1 MSHPPSEIEKKKEYN
16 FQIDCFIAS
25 ERSDLCSKF
34 LEGHAQLIKDF
45 GIKKLTSANDQWCKQ
60 DSSYV
65 LLVTDTDSGEIIAGA
80 RLDVRT
86 PTSLLPL
93 EEAILDFD
101 KTIIP
106 YTEQLM
112 MEGVGEI
119 CGLWI
124 SKRYLGLGLAVIL
137 LRADLSLAIP
147 NHVKTLLFLCS
158 DNTINMLSNMGCI
171 KEKSIGNNGTFY
183 YPKLDLIAT
192 LLIIPNITELGR
204 AKETDKIKILNL
216 GNQPNQNCIEETPN
230 CIANINYN
238 LKI

>member
-1 MSHPPSEIEKKKEYN
+1 MSQPQSKIEEKKEYD

-25 ERSDLCSKF
+25 EHPYLCSKF
-34 LEGHAQLIKDF
+34 LEGHAQLLKDF

-60 DSSYV
+60 DNSYA
-65 LLVTDTDSGEIIAGA
+65 LLVTDINTGEIIAGA

-86 PTSLLPL
+86 PTTLLPL
-93 EEAILDFD
+93 EEAIIEFD
-101 KTIIP
+101 KTIIS
-106 YTEQLM
+106 YTEKLM
-112 MEGVGEI
+112 RNGVGEI

-124 SKRYLGLGLAVIL
+124 SKKYLGLGLAVIL

-147 NHVKTLLFLCS
+147 QNIKTLLFLCS
-158 DNTINMLSNMGCI
+158 DNTKNMLSNMGCI
-171 KEKSIGNNGTFY
+171 IEESIGNNGTFY

-192 LLIIPNITELGR
+192 LLIIPNMINLEH

-216 GNQPNQNCIEETPN
+216 GNEPNQKCIEETPN

-238 LKI
+238 LKF